1 MALTRYRSISL
12 PIILASVSMALSIAL
27 LVGWTLL
34 VVENVALS
42 QQVVSN
48 GWLLVAGNLAFIV
61 IMTVLVLFTV
71 FQVRQILE
79 GRRQIRFIDSV
90 THELRSPLASLKLTV
105 QTLKRRQLTEAQR
118 AQLHTNMLDD
128 VDRLSAFIEDILE
141 ASRLD
146 EGDGDIDLSEIDL
159 ADVAERCA
167 ERVRRR
173 FKAPPEAIR
182 IEVPPGT
189 VIVTE
194 QTSLETILRNL
205 LDNAVKYSD
214 EPVDVVLRASTLRGE
229 RVEIAVTDKGIGI
242 PKEHLKRVFQRFYR
256 VQSESVRSRR
266 GTGLGL
272 FVVSSL
278 VHHLGGELTAD
289 SPGAGLGTTFRFS
302 LPVGDLRRLGG
313 EDDAEVSR
321 FGARRR
327 AGGRR

>member
-1 MALTRYRSISL
+1 MAIHRYRSISL
-12 PIILASVSMALSIAL
+12 PIVLASVSVALSIAL

-42 QQVVSN
+42 QQVVANS
-48 GWLLVAGNLAFIV
+48 WLLVAGNLAFIV

-105 QTLKRRQLTEAQR
+105 QTLNRRQLSEAQR
-118 AQLHTNMLDD
+118 QQLQSNMLDD
-128 VDRLSAFIEDILE
+128 LDRLSAFIEDILE

-146 EGDGDIDLSEIDL
+146 EGDGDLALSEVDL
-159 ADVAERCA
+159 GELAGRCA

-173 FKAPPEAIR
+173 YKAPPEAIE
-182 IEVPPGT
+182 IDVPPGT
-189 VIVTE
+189 SLVTDP
-194 QTSLETILRNL
+194 TSLETILRNI

-214 EPVDVVLRASTLRGE
+214 EPVRVVLRARPHRGE
-229 RVEIAVTDKGIGI
+229 RVLIEVQDSGIGI
-242 PKEHLKRVFQRFYR
+242 PREDLKRVFQRFYR
-256 VQSESVRSRR
+256 VSSESVRSRR

-278 VHHLGGELTAD
+278 VHNLGGVLTAD
-289 SPGAGLGTTFRFS
+289 SPGPGQGSTFRFD
-302 LPVGDLRRLGG
+302 LPRGELRQAR
-313 EDDAEVSR
+313 AEEGRGRS
-321 FGARRR
+321 RR
-327 AGGRR
+327 AGGSP